1 MRINKFKTCITLLP
15 LLVILVVVGNVN
27 AASYSRVNITS
38 NMTQTSPFYSYS
50 SVYYNISLYNI
61 TSSQFNVNLP
71 SGIKNVTVTNLKS
84 LNLSSI
90 LYPEN
95 ACHTFSVSTG
105 CEILQLSGVKNGE
118 TIQISYS
125 YYQNY
130 SNLNDSF
137 NSTIYFI
144 PSSFTESLNINM
156 ILPEGAYIPN
166 NDYNEP
172 SILAIIPANNRLV
185 VEWKLINQSYPNVAG
200 YYINLPFTVGY
211 DIKLKYNKTT
221 SPNYNDIVIP
231 ILILAAIILAVSYYY
246 VYKRKRS
253 KPINHKKKSKKAGFL
268 YDLLNADEKTLL
280 SVISKKGFT
289 YQSDIIQKTGFSKI
303 KVSKIIAKLSRY
315 HFIKIKQEG
324 RINKIKRF

>member
-1 MRINKFKTCITLLP
+1 
-15 LLVILVVVGNVN
+15 
-27 AASYSRVNITS
+27 
-38 NMTQTSPFYSYS
+38 
-50 SVYYNISLYNI
+50 
-61 TSSQFNVNLP
+61 
-71 SGIKNVTVTNLKS
+71 
-84 LNLSSI
+84 
-90 LYPEN
+90 
-95 ACHTFSVSTG
+95 
-105 CEILQLSGVKNGE
+105 
-118 TIQISYS
+118 
-125 YYQNY
+125 
-130 SNLNDSF
+130 
-137 NSTIYFI
+137 
-144 PSSFTESLNINM
+144 M

-268 YDLLNADEKTLL
+268 YDLLNTDEKTVL